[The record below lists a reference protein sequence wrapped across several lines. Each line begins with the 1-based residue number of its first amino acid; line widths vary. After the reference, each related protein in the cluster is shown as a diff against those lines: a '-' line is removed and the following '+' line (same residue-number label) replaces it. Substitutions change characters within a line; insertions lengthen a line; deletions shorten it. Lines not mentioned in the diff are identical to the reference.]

1 MYMTELSEVF
11 WMTVLGTSATLI
23 GLIIKKMSASKC
35 DDISCFG
42 IHIHR
47 RVELENI
54 DDEESVAPEQP
65 RKTNGL

>member
-1 MYMTELSEVF
+1 MVDLSETF
-11 WMTVLGTSATLI
+11 WLTLMATGAGI
-23 GLIIKKMSASKC
+23 VGLIIKKLSASKC

-65 RKTNGL
+65 RKIAL

>member
-1 MYMTELSEVF
+1 MTDFTETF
-11 WMTVLGTSATLI
+11 WLTVLGTGAGI
-23 GLIIKKMSASKC
+23 IMLIIKKMSASKC

>member
-1 MYMTELSEVF
+1 MTELSEVF
-11 WMTVLGTSATLI
+11 WMTVLGTSAGII

-47 RVELENI
+47 RVELETDN
-54 DDEESVAPEQP
+54 DEENVSEHK
-65 RKTNGL
+65 KTTSYSL